1 MNKDADSH
9 TIIKETG
16 FSLLAEGKIIRVRAD
31 GYSMYPAIKP
41 GSVILIEPFIEE
53 MNPMPG
59 EILAWK
65 RESGFVVHRLVS
77 IIKNDDGIMF
87 KTRGDSCSFEDQP
100 VSGEQVAGRV
110 TSVETSSGKIL
121 KSGNELIQHPAY
133 LYNRLMIWIL
143 LKCRRILLI
152 LHLKKR

>member
-16 FSLLAEGKIIRVRAD
+16 FSLLAEGKIIRVRVN

-41 GSVILIEPFIEE
+41 GSVVLIEPFNEE

-100 VSGEQVAGRV
+100 VSREQVAGRV

-152 LHLKKR
+152 FHLKKR